1 MFEMIDIP
9 LTRPHT
15 HEWHKQAAAVS
26 ARYAALDVG
35 LKNSLRAREI
45 SQRLG
50 ISEAQWVASGCGP
63 IKSQQLRGT
72 GQALFKELSQLG
84 EVMALT
90 RNDSCVHERY
100 GLYRHIQTDAPIGLV
115 LGPDIDLRAF
125 FSCWQTV
132 FAVQEKGRQSIQFFD
147 HAGNA
152 IHKVYCTEKT
162 DMAAYLSLV
171 QRNAIEP
178 DWPQHTPIIPKKRSD
193 ATTDHEA
200 FRAAWLAMTDTH
212 DFFSLLGKFE
222 ISRISALRSAGSD
235 LAQPVSIESI
245 RTMLERVA
253 LTGLAIMCF
262 VGNHGM
268 IQIHTGP
275 VKNIAILGSWLN
287 VLDPLFNLHLNL
299 DQVAQ
304 VWVVNKPTL
313 DGWVTSLEVFDEKEE
328 MIVQFF
334 GARKPGQIEL
344 PDWRHQMTQ
353 LCSRPLRV

>member
-35 LKNSLRAREI
+35 LKHSLRARDI
-45 SQRLG
+45 SQQLG

-63 IKSQQLRGT
+63 IKSQQLKGT
-72 GQALFKELSQLG
+72 GQAVFNELSQLG

-90 RNDSCVHERY
+90 RNDSCVHERH
-100 GLYRHIQTDAPIGLV
+100 GLYRHMQAEQSIGLV

-178 DWPQHTPIIPKKRSD
+178 DWPQHTPIIPKIRSD
-193 ATTDHEA
+193 TTTDPDA

-212 DFFSLLGKFE
+212 DFFSLLGKFD
-222 ISRISALRSAGSD
+222 ISRIGALRLAGAD
-235 LAQPVSIESI
+235 LAQPVSVASI
-245 RTMLERVA
+245 RSMLDRVA

-275 VKNIAILGSWLN
+275 VKNITTQGSWLN

-299 DQVAQ
+299 DRVAQ
-304 VWVVNKPTL
+304 VWVVNKPTS
-313 DGWVTSLEVFDEKEE
+313 DGWVTSLEVFDDKDD

-353 LCSRPLRV
+353 LCNHPLRF

>member
-15 HEWHKQAAAVS
+15 HEWHKQAALVS
-26 ARYAALDVG
+26 ARYAVLDEG
-35 LKNSLRAREI
+35 LKKSLRARDL
-45 SQRLG
+45 SQQLG

-63 IKSQQLRGT
+63 IKSQQLKGT
-72 GQALFKELSQLG
+72 GQSVFKELSQLG

-100 GLYRHIQTDAPIGLV
+100 GLYRHIQAEAPIGLV

-147 HAGNA
+147 RAGNA

-178 DWPQHTPIIPKKRSD
+178 VWPLHTPIIPKMRSD
-193 ATTDHEA
+193 NTTDPDA

-212 DFFSLLGKFE
+212 DFLSLLKKFE
-222 ISRISALRSAGSD
+222 ISRIGALRLAGAD
-235 LAQPVSIESI
+235 LAQPVSVASI
-245 RTMLERVA
+245 RTMLDQVA

-268 IQIHTGP
+268 IQIHTGS
-275 VKNIAILGSWLN
+275 VKNIATRGSWLN

-299 DQVAQ
+299 DRVSQ
-304 VWVVNKPTL
+304 VWVVNKPTS
-313 DGWVTSLEVFDEKEE
+313 DGWVTSLEVFDDKDD

-344 PDWRHQMTQ
+344 SNWRHQMTQ
-353 LCSRPLRV
+353 LCKHPLRF